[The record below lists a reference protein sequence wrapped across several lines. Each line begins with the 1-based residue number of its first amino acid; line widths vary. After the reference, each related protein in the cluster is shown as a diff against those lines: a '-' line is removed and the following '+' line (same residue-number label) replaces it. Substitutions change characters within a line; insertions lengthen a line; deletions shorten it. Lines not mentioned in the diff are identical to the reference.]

1 MTPPNR
7 IVTLCMN
14 PALDIA
20 TSIPLIGP
28 THKMRCAAPRYHPG
42 GGGIN
47 VARVAHVL
55 GVPATTVFPAGGHSG
70 EAVHDL
76 LMSEGL
82 TMRRV
87 RVGGPTRENFNVN
100 EETTDQQ
107 YRFVLPGPHLT
118 AAEQTECLAYLRR
131 EVSSASQN
139 PGQNPGQDLGQAV
152 VVASGSLPPGVP
164 LDFYQRVADLCEEL
178 NATLLLDTSGG
189 GLRNVDSG
197 VFLLKPS
204 ARELREY
211 ADRPLNTE
219 AEQVAVALEIV
230 ARGIARHVLVS
241 MGADGAVLVSEGR
254 AQRFAAVPIPPGGS
268 GVGAGDAMV
277 AGVAVGMI
285 RGWPVE
291 QAVRLG
297 IAAGSATLLTP
308 GNATCTRPD
317 TERLFGQTKE
327 PVDVELETG
336 RP

>member
-28 THKMRCAAPRYHPG
+28 THKMRCATPRYHPG
-42 GGGIN
+42 GGGVN

-55 GVPATTVFPAGGHSG
+55 GVPATAVFPAGGHSG

-82 TMRRV
+82 AMHRV
-87 RVGGPTRENFNVN
+87 RIDGPTRENFNVN
-100 EETTDQQ
+100 EETTDEQ
-107 YRFVLPGPHLT
+107 YRFVLPGPQLT
-118 AAEQTECLAYLRR
+118 PAEQSECLARLRR
-131 EVSSASQN
+131 EMSSAD
-139 PGQNPGQDLGQAV
+139 PPV
-152 VVASGSLPPGVP
+152 VVASGSLPCGVP
-164 LDFYQRVADLCEEL
+164 LNFYQRVADLCDEL
-178 NATLLLDTSGG
+178 GATLLLDSSGG
-189 GLRNVDSG
+189 GLQNVHSG

-219 AEQVAVALEIV
+219 SEQVAAASDIV

-241 MGADGAVLVSEGR
+241 MGPGGALLVSGGR

-327 PVDVELETG
+327 PVDVELAPG

>member
-28 THKMRCAAPRYHPG
+28 THKMRCAAPVYHPG

-76 LMSEGL
+76 LISEGL
-82 TMRRV
+82 AMRRV
-87 RVGGPTRENFNVN
+87 RIGGPTRENFTVN

-118 AAEQTECLAYLRR
+118 TAEQTECLTHLHR
-131 EVSSASQN
+131 EVSSALQN
-139 PGQNPGQDLGQAV
+139 PGQNPGQAAGPPV

-178 NATLLLDTSGG
+178 DATLLLDSSGG
-189 GLRNVDSG
+189 GLQNVDSG

-211 ADRPLNTE
+211 ADSPLNTE
-219 AEQVAVALEIV
+219 SEQVTVALEIV

-241 MGADGAVLVSEGR
+241 MGAGGAVLVSDGR

-285 RGWPVE
+285 RGWPLE

-308 GNATCTRPD
+308 GNAACTRPD
-317 TERLFGQTKE
+317 TARLFGQTTE
-327 PVDVELETG
+327 PVDVDLAPG